1 MYFMM
6 LSCYFMFLLSFWYV
20 NLSNYYK
27 LMCFILIDVLRRGIF
42 FEKYVFGNIIVNY
55 YGLN

>member
-6 LSCYFMFLLSFWYV
+6 LSCYLMFLLSFWYV

-27 LMCFILIDVLRRGIF
+27 LMCFILIDVLGRGIF
-42 FEKYVFGNIIVNY
+42 FEKYVCLNIDW
-55 YGLN
+55 